1 MKFKPAK
8 SRCLVIKKGKVTQ
21 RFNLKIQGE
30 QIPSIVNN
38 PIKCLGKWYDDTLK
52 DVNNSRR
59 LERDTTEKLVNI
71 DKTGLPGKFKAWIF
85 QHGLLPRLIWPP
97 MLYAIALTTVE
108 GMERKINHYLRQ
120 WMGVPQSFSSVGFY
134 SKTTKLRLPL
144 ISVVKEFKAGKA

>member
-71 DKTGLPGKFKAWIF
+71 DKTGCQGNLK
-85 QHGLLPRLIWPP
+85 HG
-97 MLYAIALTTVE
+97 
-108 GMERKINHYLRQ
+108 
-120 WMGVPQSFSSVGFY
+120 FSSTDSY
-134 SKTTKLRLPL
+134 PD
-144 ISVVKEFKAGKA
+144 